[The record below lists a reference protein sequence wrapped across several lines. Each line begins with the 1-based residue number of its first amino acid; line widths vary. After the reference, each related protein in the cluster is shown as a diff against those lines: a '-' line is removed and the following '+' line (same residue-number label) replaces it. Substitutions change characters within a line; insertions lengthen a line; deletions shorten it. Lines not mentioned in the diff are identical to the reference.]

1 MISPQKEA
9 GRARNAAATRQTIL
23 DAARH
28 LFARDSYDSVG
39 VRDIA
44 GAAGVDAALVNR
56 YFGSKEA
63 LFKCVLSD
71 GKENLFEGVTS
82 EMLPAHFTQLLLEE
96 PEGPARDIKT
106 QKLLI
111 ILRSASSP
119 VACELVRE
127 AMHDDILRP
136 AASILGGED
145 GEFRASLAMALLMG
159 TGVIRS
165 IMAVAPLCDCNE
177 AVVQGRLER
186 LFAEALAE
194 K

>member
-1 MISPQKEA
+1 MLPPQKEA
-9 GRARNAAATRQTIL
+9 PRARNAAATRQAIL
-23 DAARH
+23 DTARH
-28 LFARDSYDSVG
+28 LFARDSYDTVG

-44 GAAGVDAALVNR
+44 GAAGVDAALVSR

-71 GKENLFEGVTS
+71 GKANLFDGVTADR
-82 EMLPAHFTQLLLEE
+82 LPAHFTRLLLDE
-96 PEGPARDIKT
+96 PDGAQRDIKI

-111 ILRSASSP
+111 ILRSATSP
-119 VACELVRE
+119 TACELVRE
-127 AMHDDILRP
+127 AMQQDMLRP
-136 AASILGGED
+136 AASILSGED

-165 IMAVAPLCDCNE
+165 IMAVSPLCDCKE
-177 AVVQGRLER
+177 SVVEDRLER

-194 K
+194 E